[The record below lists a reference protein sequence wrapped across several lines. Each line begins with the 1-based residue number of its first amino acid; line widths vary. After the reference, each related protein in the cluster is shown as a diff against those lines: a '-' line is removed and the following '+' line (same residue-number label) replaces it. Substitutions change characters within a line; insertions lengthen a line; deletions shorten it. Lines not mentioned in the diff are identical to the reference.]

1 VYNSVAAQPTPEQ
14 LAQLRAL
21 VRQQLQSA
29 PAAAPVQY
37 QGVQPQVQYAAQ
49 PETPRHKAVKAG
61 GIAYAAQLPSPS
73 AAYQAYEEW
82 CVILGKTFKIGH
94 TCAVD
99 VGL

>member
-21 VRQQLQSA
+21 ARQQLQSA

-37 QGVQPQVQYAAQ
+37 QGVQPQVQYAPQ
-49 PETPRHKAVKAG
+49 PEAPRHKAVKAG

-73 AAYQAYEEW
+73 AAAYQAYEE
-82 CVILGKTFKIGH
+82 
-94 TCAVD
+94 
-99 VGL
+99 